1 MRIPLEQLLW
11 LVGLRSFKEF
21 VQKYNESKY
30 VTDGVR
36 IFLVQRRT
44 CKKYIQETLCKISR
58 TKFSLGNFAIARA
71 KIAATMARKV
81 MHKTGLILGL
91 AMVATY
97 ELSMGKASLA
107 FPIIATRS
115 EVDDDPRTVDFD
127 TYFFDVL
134 ADNCANRTITPHKE
148 DFIEFRE
155 LSSSVSGIGNARIL
169 GIGTVRWVAKADD
182 GSELEIIDRRAM
194 YVPDVEYRILSV
206 AEWGKQREDKTQIIT
221 SADEEMSVIISD
233 FGKKK
238 VTIPHTNGLPKLRCK
253 SPEPV
258 TYRAYA
264 SEFQCYATVCQPTN
278 SRMKQEQLYSL
289 YLKKLWH

>member
-1 MRIPLEQLLW
+1 MGLLFTTIYYYPPPRTLTHLALTYIVILGPYVPLFKLLALLLNLAKGLLNKIKLAGPTFKPRRNTYEPGIHIYVNVQCVLPYKYLVFTGIMINPTYYWMFEDWTLKKAWKPDQLTIRIPLEQLLW
-11 LVGLRSFKEF
+11 LVSLRSFKEF
-21 VQKYNESKY
+21 VRKYNEPKY

-97 ELSMGKASLA
+97 ELSMGKAILA

-127 TYFFDVL
+127 TYFF
-134 ADNCANRTITPHKE
+134 
-148 DFIEFRE
+148 
-155 LSSSVSGIGNARIL
+155 
-169 GIGTVRWVAKADD
+169 
-182 GSELEIIDRRAM
+182 
-194 YVPDVEYRILSV
+194 
-206 AEWGKQREDKTQIIT
+206 
-221 SADEEMSVIISD
+221 SADPIK
-233 FGKKK
+233 FRK
-238 VTIPHTNGLPKLRCK
+238 VVL
-253 SPEPV
+253 
-258 TYRAYA
+258 
-264 SEFQCYATVCQPTN
+264 EF
-278 SRMKQEQLYSL
+278 
-289 YLKKLWH
+289 